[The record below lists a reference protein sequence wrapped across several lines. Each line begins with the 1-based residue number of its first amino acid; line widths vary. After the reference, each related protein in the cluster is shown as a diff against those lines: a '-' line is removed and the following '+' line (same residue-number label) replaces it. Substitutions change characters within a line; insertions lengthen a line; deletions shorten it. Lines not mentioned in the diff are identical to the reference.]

1 MFKKI
6 HYWFLVLK
14 LRNFYKKT
22 FNKTNEESLKL
33 AKQTANSIINDLYE

>member
-14 LRNFYKKT
+14 LKSFYKKT
-22 FNKTNEESLKL
+22 FNKTNKESLEL
-33 AKQTANSIINDLYE
+33 AKQTAKSIIFTMYE